1 MKNTWYL
8 GIFVFA
14 LALMGV
20 SLDKSTNANQEI
32 VLKFTESEVTS
43 GQTEEVI
50 RFVKSQLETIAVGEI
65 QIKKSDYGTLKI
77 TYYSEVA
84 TAQIKKLLSSQS
96 KLVLS
101 DVVRNGENQFP
112 EPDTDDFEGYQL
124 DVFEIQTSKDFAG
137 ASGTIVEF
145 KTESIRFYTPD
156 VYTFSEQLIKEET
169 ANIKRTFLINTTITL
184 AIVDNF
190 CTVPQVRAG
199 PVVG

>member
-8 GIFVFA
+8 GIVVFA
-14 LALMGV
+14 LALVGI
-20 SLDKSTNANQEI
+20 SLNKSTNANQEI

-50 RFVKSQLETIAVGEI
+50 RFVKSQLESVAIGGI
-65 QIKKSDYGTLKI
+65 QVKESDYGTLKI
-77 TYYSEVA
+77 TYYSKVA
-84 TAQIKKLLSSQS
+84 TAQIKKLLSSHN
-96 KLVLS
+96 KLVLG
-101 DVVRNGENQFP
+101 DVASNGKNQFP
-112 EPDTDDFEGYQL
+112 KPDKDDLTRYQL
-124 DVFEIQTSKDFAG
+124 DIFEIQTFKDFAG

-156 VYTFSEQLIKEET
+156 VYAFSEQLVKEE
-169 ANIKRTFLINTTITL
+169 AASIKRVLHTNTTIAL
-184 AIVDNF
+184 AITDRF